1 MIVAAGLLVT
11 GMGSLVL
18 VILELRKAPQG
29 YEDERGFHAVRKG
42 CDGVQC
48 LCPEDFS
55 KRVPESSMA
64 LAHLSGC
71 LVIKNDS
78 ERDPVKRA
86 VGFIDWLDYQPG
98 DLSNVPILIH
108 SKCKN
113 IHTLSACAGV
123 HENLVPLSAPQAQRS
138 PTFF

>member
-1 MIVAAGLLVT
+1 MPIASAFRLLARRP
-11 GMGSLVL
+11 GN
-18 VILELRKAPQG
+18 QN
-29 YEDERGFHAVRKG
+29 
-42 CDGVQC
+42 
-48 LCPEDFS
+48 DFW
-55 KRVPESSMA
+55 
-64 LAHLSGC
+64 
-71 LVIKNDS
+71 
-78 ERDPVKRA
+78 RDPAKRA

-98 DLSNVPILIH
+98 DLSNVPILID

>member
-1 MIVAAGLLVT
+1 MFLARQLSSYFDARARKEIVLRQKSCGT
-11 GMGSLVL
+11 RRVL
-18 VILELRKAPQG
+18 V
-29 YEDERGFHAVRKG
+29 AVIIAALSR
-42 CDGVQC
+42 
-48 LCPEDFS
+48 
-55 KRVPESSMA
+55 RVVVA
-64 LAHLSGC
+64 NTLDLFRNG
-71 LVIKNDS
+71 
-78 ERDPVKRA
+78 A

-98 DLSNVPILIH
+98 DLSNVPILID